1 MEDTL
6 NLRVEGMTCDGCSSR
21 LKKLFDK
28 HPDVVQAEVDHVNG
42 TAMIAGNL
50 TEEMAAEII
59 DKAGFTYKGKD
70 AP

>member
-21 LKKLFDK
+21 LKKLFEK
-28 HPDVVQAEVDHVNG
+28 HPEVQQAEIDHVDG
-42 TAMIAGNL
+42 TAMIAGKI
-50 TEEMAAEII
+50 TEEMAAGII

-70 AP
+70 VP